1 MSTFVGI
8 DLAWSERNT
17 SGGVALR
24 EAEPGRTEAVAEE
37 TALGSDDQIASF
49 IARAIADGPAVV
61 AVDAPLV
68 VANEWGA
75 RPCDRLV
82 TRRFGRYQAGARPAF
97 RRSPSFPSGRVRGE
111 ELVCRLAHLG
121 FRHDPHVPQRSPGRH
136 LIEVYPH
143 PAAIVLFGLEHT
155 LKYKAVNRSR
165 AERLP
170 EYRRYQELLRGLEQA
185 DPALV
190 PPEFLDHDVE
200 GLRGAR
206 LKQYE
211 DLLDALLCAYLAW
224 WCWYWGPAGYEVL
237 GDLETGYV
245 VVPRK

>member
-1 MSTFVGI
+1 
-8 DLAWSERNT
+8 LAWSERNT

-24 EAEPGRTEAVAEE
+24 EFEPGRAEVVARE
-37 TALGSDDQIASF
+37 TALGSDDQIMGFVAQ
-49 IARAIADGPAVV
+49 AIADGPAVV

-68 VANEWGA
+68 VPNEWGA

-97 RRSPSFPSGRVRGE
+97 RRSPSFPGGRVRGE
-111 ELVCRLAHLG
+111 ELVRRLADLG

-136 LIEVYPH
+136 VIEVYPH
-143 PAAIVLFGLEHT
+143 PATVVLFGLKRT

-170 EYRRYQELLRGLEQA
+170 EYRRYQELLCGLEEA
-185 DPALV
+185 EPALV
-190 PPEFLDHDVE
+190 PPAFLDQDVE
-200 GLRGAR
+200 ELRGAT
-206 LKQYE
+206 LKRYE

-224 WCWYWGPAGYEVL
+224 WCWYWGPAGYEVI
-237 GDLETGYV
+237 GDLENGYV
-245 VVPRK
+245 MVPRRTS